1 MSKDSNVQT
10 KKEKSK
16 DTNVQTKKEKSKDT
30 NVQTKNEK
38 SKDTNVQTK
47 KEKSKDTNNQT
58 KKEKSKDKNNQTKKE
73 KSKDTNVQT
82 KNEKSKDTNVQTKKE
97 KSKDTNVQTKNE
109 KSKDT
114 NVQTKN
120 EKIKDTNVQTKN
132 EKIKDTFRQSDN
144 RYFSLEFSRIYIE
157 NKGTLHWNC
166 STLFGT
172 VPDFLE
178 PKKADTVPHFLGYL
192 SVNMSTDKQ
201 RNISLFYYPY
211 CRTLRRGDPIKHII
225 IGTQLR
231 DLFLIDVE
239 EIGAKVVFEKLTPL
253 LEDRYLDK
261 VVYDCRYI
269 ADTLL
274 STYNCRANSFLDV
287 QLLEVM
293 TREEGVSEEVP
304 VKVLD
309 MGLFLLRFHRTHG
322 NHGNHGNLQSR
333 RHDIDFCNFHR
344 RNDLDSSQTCF
355 VEQCRL
361 ITSLWRGEKEMKME
375 ELGGLFVLMNDCVF
389 SYIER
394 CNPSV
399 TDWTRWWVN
408 SSRYSDVIR
417 TKDRRKYDKYDTND
431 YLPLNI
437 LTIAKCA
444 KIGVKSC
451 PYCIRTLTNGCFEK
465 SRTKIKCRICHL
477 IDTRERTNGQSSK

>member
-1 MSKDSNVQT
+1 MS
-10 KKEKSK
+10 
-16 DTNVQTKKEKSKDT
+16 
-30 NVQTKNEK
+30 
-38 SKDTNVQTK
+38 
-47 KEKSKDTNNQT
+47 
-58 KKEKSKDKNNQTKKE
+58 
-73 KSKDTNVQT
+73 
-82 KNEKSKDTNVQTKKE
+82 
-97 KSKDTNVQTKNE
+97 
-109 KSKDT
+109 
-114 NVQTKN
+114 
-120 EKIKDTNVQTKN
+120 
-132 EKIKDTFRQSDN
+132 R
-144 RYFSLEFSRIYIE
+144 
-157 NKGTLHWNC
+157 NC
-166 STLFGT
+166 QLINL
-172 VPDFLE
+172 VELQ
-178 PKKADTVPHFLGYL
+178 GYL

-225 IGTQLR
+225 IGHYLGTQLR

-239 EIGAKVVFEKLTPL
+239 EIGAEVVFEKLTPL

-451 PYCIRTLTNGCFEK
+451 PSPTWLSTDIPTRNTRRDRTYMKCVLAREGCRARIALVNGGLNASRFLSFGTLDIQQSDDDPDCLDADHLVIYGTFK
-465 SRTKIKCRICHL
+465 SAPQLMTQMVGIHGIIDSGSHFPLAYGLLPGKTQTRLADICPNQITCYSL
-477 IDTRERTNGQSSK
+477 QASTIELLEVCGLSQGLQSPDFYTGRPADFSYH